1 MGDAFKIKQ
10 IDVAQVRRHHVLHRA
25 EHGFNAPRITLIP
38 VAEHI
43 GDHLALQVWLR
54 TAQVARNNR
63 EAFGLGEA
71 LDVLFAAVGQR
82 ADDDVFAVVAHQ
94 LRRHPFHFAAVEHIQ
109 KQRLQDIVAMMAEG
123 DLGRPELGGGT
134 IEDAATQA
142 RAQRAGGF
150 SFRDLLFDD
159 AVGVLFD
166 NLVFNPQLLQI
177 RRQNMLR
184 EPWLL
189 LIEVHRHQREGDGR
203 AFLQI
208 AQDLQH
214 GIAVLAA

>member
-1 MGDAFKIKQ
+1 MPRRRREHSE
-10 IDVAQVRRHHVLHRA
+10 QV
-25 EHGFNAPRITLIP
+25 
-38 VAEHI
+38 
-43 GDHLALQVWLR
+43 
-54 TAQVARNNR
+54 
-63 EAFGLGEA
+63 
-71 LDVLFAAVGQR
+71 
-82 ADDDVFAVVAHQ
+82 VF
-94 LRRHPFHFAAVEHIQ
+94 PSGIF
-109 KQRLQDIVAMMAEG
+109 
-123 DLGRPELGGGT
+123 
-134 IEDAATQA
+134 
-142 RAQRAGGF
+142 
-150 SFRDLLFDD
+150 FDD